1 VDAIERVKYSSHLQV
16 RIAAAA
22 LLLLAGADAGVLPDD
37 RADILYHSYTGG
49 GLTVDGP
56 SVLVRKKFGDNFSV
70 AYNYYED
77 MISSASI
84 DVITQASAY
93 KEVRKQNSLSVDA
106 IHGKSTY
113 SLGYIDSNEPDYKAK
128 TAFGT
133 VSQDMFGDLT
143 TVSFGFTRGWDR
155 VGERGTTR
163 NDPLDRSGWNVGLSQ
178 ILTRNTVLNLNYE
191 VTESD
196 GMINNPYRQV
206 RFCDQPPPNCTS
218 YTYQKEVYPKTR
230 SGNAASA
237 TVKYYLPWRA
247 AATGTY
253 RFYSDTFGINANTG
267 EIGYTQPVF
276 HTWTL
281 DSHLRYYQQ
290 SHASFYSD
298 LFPYANSQNFMARDR
313 ELASFGSV
321 TFGVGAS
328 WEYHVNR
335 FSWLQKGTLNVSW
348 DRMHVSYDDF
358 RDLRVKGVAP
368 GTEPLYTLNADI
380 LQAFVSFWF

>member
-1 VDAIERVKYSSHLQV
+1 VGAIERVKYSSHLQV

-22 LLLLAGADAGVLPDD
+22 ALLLGGAHAGVLPED
-37 RADILYHSYTGG
+37 RADVLYHSYSGG
-49 GLTVDGP
+49 GITVDGP
-56 SVLVRKKFGDNFSV
+56 SVLVRKKFGDHFSV

-128 TAFGT
+128 TAFGSI
-133 VSQDMFGDLT
+133 SQDMFGDLT
-143 TVSFGFTRGWDR
+143 TVTFGFVRGWDK

-163 NDPLDRSGWNVGLSQ
+163 DDPLDRSSWQVGLSQ
-178 ILTRNTVLNLNYE
+178 ILTRNTVLNVNYE
-191 VTESD
+191 VTESN

-206 RFCDQPPPNCTS
+206 RYCEQPDCAT
-218 YTYQKEVYPKTR
+218 YAYQKEVYPRTR
-230 SGNAASA
+230 SGNATSA

-247 AATGTY
+247 AATGSY

-267 EIGYTQPVF
+267 EIAYTQPVF
-276 HTWTL
+276 RAWTV
-281 DSHLRYYQQ
+281 DSHLRYYHQN
-290 SHASFYSD
+290 HADFYSD
-298 LFPYANSQNFMARDR
+298 LFPYASSQNFLARDR
-313 ELASFGSV
+313 ELATFGSI
-321 TFGVGAS
+321 TFGIGAT

-335 FSWLQKGTLNVSW
+335 FSWLQKGTINVSW

-358 RDLRVKGVAP
+358 RDLRVKDVAP
-368 GTEPLYTLNADI
+368 GSEPLYTLNADI